1 MWRPVVLREQS
12 RLYRQAATKEVALEI
27 RHRLANHALA
37 LHLLAERIEREMVPT
52 IAQRQARRSSQRQ
65 DDAVVSAW
73 TTIADTA
80 TALLSHPKTN
90 ERASLS
96 DVLGGVAAGQMMMA
110 DKVSRVDVERLIEQT
125 KRHRDKNKF
134 TPCQQVIFTQLK

>member
-12 RLYRQAATKEVALEI
+12 RLYWQAATNEVVLEI

-37 LHLLAERIEREMVPT
+37 LYLLAERIEREMAPT
-52 IAQRQARRSSQRQ
+52 GAQRQARQSSHRQ

-80 TALLSHPKTN
+80 SALLSHETN

-96 DVLGGVAAGQMMMA
+96 DVLGGIAVKQMMMA
-110 DKVSRVDVERLIEQT
+110 DKVSRADVERLIEQT
-125 KRHRDKNKF
+125 TCHRDKSGV
-134 TPCQQVIFTQLK
+134 TPA